1 MASSVSILKKCRTGQ
16 VNKRSIAWLQQKEQ
30 EESIDDQIDLFVTS
44 HFHDNYLLSL
54 EIAKDV
60 VTGDEPEK
68 R

>member
-1 MASSVSILKKCRTGQ
+1 M
-16 VNKRSIAWLQQKEQ
+16 NKRSIAWLQQKEQ